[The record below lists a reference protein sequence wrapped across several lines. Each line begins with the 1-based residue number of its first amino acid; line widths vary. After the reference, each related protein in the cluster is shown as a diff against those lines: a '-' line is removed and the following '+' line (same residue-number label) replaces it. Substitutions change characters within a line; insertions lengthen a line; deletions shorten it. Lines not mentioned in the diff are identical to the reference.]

1 MNCTAYQTA
10 RERAS
15 KILRGIKMTNIHALK
30 HTYGARLKAAGV
42 SKDDRRDLLGHKNG
56 DVTDL
61 YCAKELTRM
70 LENTNK
76 VTQEKGKLILWKRAV

>member
-1 MNCTAYQTA
+1 M
-10 RERAS
+10 
-15 KILRGIKMTNIHALK
+15 
-30 HTYGARLKAAGV
+30 KAAGV
-42 SKDDRRDLLGHKNG
+42 SKDDGRDLLGHKKG